1 MSIIITF
8 GLSFVFFFGPMNSNP
23 AVEGFDLLFLSEDGR
38 KAYENLLHASQFEDS
53 RVGYTGA
60 LSVYARNLE
69 TLLNEQNADA
79 AFKSLLTNAK
89 TAGKL
94 YALCGLF
101 YTDYDSFEKEIE
113 SFRLSKE
120 TVTMVSGC
128 EVYDESVSAII
139 ESRGQNV
146 AIIGPGESLEQYLT
160 GSKGRSYN
168 IDIANGGYPATF
180 RHFAKQEKEKT
191 N

>member
-1 MSIIITF
+1 
-8 GLSFVFFFGPMNSNP
+8 MNSVS
-23 AVEGFDLLFLSEDGR
+23 ASGSFQLTSLSDDGQ
-38 KAYENLLHASQFEDS
+38 KAYENLLHASRFEDS

-60 LSVYARNLE
+60 LSVYAKNLE

-79 AFKSLLTNAK
+79 AFKSLLKNAK

-101 YTDYDSFEKEIE
+101 YTDYNSFEKEIE
-113 SFRLSKE
+113 SFKLSKE

-128 EVYDESVSAII
+128 EVYDESVSSII
-139 ESRGQNV
+139 ESQGQNV
-146 AIIGPGESLEQYLT
+146 AIIGPGESLEQYLA
-160 GSKGRSYN
+160 GSQGRSYN

-180 RHFAKQEKEKT
+180 RHFTKQEKKST